1 VRHTQLYNPNPVLN
15 RACRSVTFAAT
26 ALGDVSSSSITAT
39 NTTKK
44 PLTFQ
49 IYVPADTGLFVN
61 PVVAT
66 LEAGGE
72 PRLAHPCKCSA
83 C

>member
-1 VRHTQLYNPNPVLN
+1 LYPKPVLTS
-15 RACRSVTFAAT
+15 ALRSVTFAAT
-26 ALGDVSSSSITAT
+26 ALGDVSSASINAT

-49 IYVPADTGLFVN
+49 IYVPPDSGLFVN

-66 LEAGGE
+66 LEAGGALDHAKHYN
-72 PRLAHPCKCSA
+72 RLCLSKYVH
-83 C
+83 

>member
-1 VRHTQLYNPNPVLN
+1 M
-15 RACRSVTFAAT
+15 TFAAT
-26 ALGDVSSSSITAT
+26 ALGDVASASVNAT

-49 IYVPADTGLFVN
+49 IYVPSDSGLFVN

-66 LEAGGE
+66 LEAGGAFNHAE
-72 PRLAHPCKCSA
+72 YYNRL
-83 C
+83 